1 MSLSAL
7 LKLRLQ
13 GKRPAGPVTV
23 LVGKRPNWRED
34 DETLVVIAPTAEPN
48 LMDFRPLV
56 GLWTT
61 LVVLGDNY
69 QHAGRVLAAIDAAG
83 AKLFGA
89 AANNGQMIVD
99 SGAKTKAAEAFET
112 LAQIVSRRELPT
124 APVKGKAAAPSG
136 APNKKGGSL
145 FASLF
150 SKKR

>member
-1 MSLSAL
+1 MSLSSL
-7 LKLRLQ
+7 MKLRLQ

-23 LVGKRPNWRED
+23 LVGKRPSWRED
-34 DETLVVIAPTAEPN
+34 DETLVVITPAAEPA

-89 AANNGQMIVD
+89 ALPCGTYPCLQNPTEQHHRVLRE
-99 SGAKTKAAEAFET
+99 TRKA
-112 LAQIVSRRELPT
+112 LCQ
-124 APVKGKAAAPSG
+124 
-136 APNKKGGSL
+136 
-145 FASLF
+145 
-150 SKKR
+150 